1 MKGGCWMGGEDIP
14 GFWFD
19 FARWLVV
26 VVYLFSAD
34 MSVCNHCVC
43 VCFDGALNGLELEED
58 LGTKNH

>member
-1 MKGGCWMGGEDIP
+1 MGGEDIP